1 MVLFSYLS
9 LFPLSPLVS
18 CHHHPFREK
27 KQRETREAVSAH
39 SAGLGHPDEE
49 TQQSIRNCKETEI
62 PSSKDVERLP
72 SHSFSLLIIQPFL
85 SDLTE
90 VFFARLMHSTSIIR

>member
-1 MVLFSYLS
+1 MSCSYLS

-27 KQRETREAVSAH
+27 KQRETREAVGAH

-49 TQQSIRNCKETEI
+49 TQQSIRNCKETETDFFHFH
-62 PSSKDVERLP
+62 PCV
-72 SHSFSLLIIQPFL
+72 SLTGQRDKTPAMHKELQKICDWIRM
-85 SDLTE
+85 
-90 VFFARLMHSTSIIR
+90 FA